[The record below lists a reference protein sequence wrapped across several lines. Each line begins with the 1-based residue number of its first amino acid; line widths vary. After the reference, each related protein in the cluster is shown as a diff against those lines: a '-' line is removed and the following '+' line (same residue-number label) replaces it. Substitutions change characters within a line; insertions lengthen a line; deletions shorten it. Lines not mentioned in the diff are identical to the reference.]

1 MSDTTTTGIREWPA
15 VRTPLKME
23 EAAQRIIRVTPKTL
37 RRAMTAIQKKETGKG
52 VTKNVQ
58 VLAVAELYLHTGK
71 GAQILAGEIYD
82 RIGYNEAKRESLKFP
97 LEDEESLAKAAKPR
111 KAKPKK
117 FKPKEMSDAD
127 LDKVFRETVK
137 KVNITKCGPIPKSV
151 LKPLFDELKNR
162 GLAPTGA
169 IRSELFAN
177 ALKFGSFAD
186 FIQRAQAAD
195 HWPFILP
202 RMQGKRP
209 IDATTARKRDWKLG
223 ELHFITLE
231 QWQSLLAAALVI
243 EREISNSIQIAEALE
258 KETAAGTPKV
268 SGKKWGSM
276 RMHNKD

>member
-1 MSDTTTTGIREWPA
+1 MSDTTAAGIQEWPA

-23 EAAQRIIRVTPKTL
+23 EAAKRIIRVTPKTL

-58 VLAVAELYLHTGK
+58 VLAVAELYLHAGK

-111 KAKPKK
+111 KAKPK
-117 FKPKEMSDAD
+117 EMSDAD
-127 LDKVFRETVK
+127 LKKVFKENVQK
-137 KVNITKCGPIPKSV
+137 ANSTKSGPIPKSV

-162 GLAPTGA
+162 GLAPIGS
-169 IRSELFAN
+169 IRCEPFAN
-177 ALKFGSFAD
+177 ALKFGSFSD

-243 EREISNSIQIAEALE
+243 EREISNNIQIAEALE